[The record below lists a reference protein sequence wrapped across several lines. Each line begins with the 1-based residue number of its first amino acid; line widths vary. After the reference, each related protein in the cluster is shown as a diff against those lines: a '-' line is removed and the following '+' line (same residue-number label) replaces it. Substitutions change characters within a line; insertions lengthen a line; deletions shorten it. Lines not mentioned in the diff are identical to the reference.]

1 MNWIWLTDRTQ
12 LCETDTHGL
21 FHIKKNHLRWLD
33 IFIDTKSVLQES
45 RKQIVM
51 LVNKPVWL
59 FVSAGMLEAEGNL
72 SDFFPLC
79 PTSWKT
85 YPCKLSK
92 IVVGGGGKGIFLIC
106 WNTSL
111 LLYFQQL
118 FCICLFKSL
127 FSQFLAYFYRMPPGP
142 CQPVSGWGGKFKNLG
157 ALPFR
162 APPRQQKFS
171 GKQKF
176 FRKML
181 AGGGR
186 GSTFCFRKQNVPKNF
201 SNTSFI

>member
-162 APPRQQKFS
+162 APPPSTKIFREAKIFPENV
-171 GKQKF
+171 GGRRERVDVLFPKTKRPKKF
-176 FRKML
+176 FKH
-181 AGGGR
+181 
-186 GSTFCFRKQNVPKNF
+186 
-201 SNTSFI
+201 